1 MPVLQRSGKQ
11 MEKIVI
17 VKWRIK
23 ESEMSW
29 LLKLL
34 PELAEKTRA
43 EEGNISYTIYQSES
57 DPCELILCEHYTDT
71 AAAESHRQSEH
82 YKRIVAKEIIPH
94 LEVREVISVKKLV

>member
-1 MPVLQRSGKQ
+1 

-23 ESEMSW
+23 ESETSRI
-29 LLKLL
+29 LKLL
-34 PELAEKTRA
+34 PELAEKTKS

-71 AAAESHRQSEH
+71 VAVESHRRSEH
-82 YKRIVAKEIIPH
+82 YKRIVAEEIIPH
-94 LEVREVISVKKLV
+94 LEGREVILVKKLV